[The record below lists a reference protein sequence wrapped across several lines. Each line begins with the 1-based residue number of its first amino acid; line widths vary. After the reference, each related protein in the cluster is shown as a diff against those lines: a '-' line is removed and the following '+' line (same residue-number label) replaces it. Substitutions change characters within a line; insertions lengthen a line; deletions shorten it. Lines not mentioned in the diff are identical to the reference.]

1 MTDEKSI
8 ELMEEN
14 EKLREALSD
23 LIYLCESSD
32 KPIVCVKNFKESK
45 EFAMRKTKLSEN
57 ITDKIT

>member
-32 KPIVCVKNFKESK
+32 KPIDCLCE
-45 EFAMRKTKLSEN
+45 EFQRIKRICNE
-57 ITDKIT
+57 